1 MENPTPIRPDSPF
14 EVEER
19 LPVQTHWKLPTYE
32 TRLTKII
39 LVLNG
44 ILFVLLTLFAQND
57 LLSAIMNGA
66 DRDTLVIFGAK
77 QNELIAAGGQYWR
90 LLTPI
95 FLHIGLMHLLFN
107 EWALAIFGREIES
120 LFGTFRFAAIYLLTG
135 LFGSLASFAFSPAV
149 SAGAS
154 GAIFG
159 IIGAMVAFLS
169 RNRKEFGERG
179 REHRRTLLI
188 MIGLNIFLGIT
199 VPGIDNY
206 GHMGGLISG
215 LVLGWILSPTYQLEK
230 MPNPPFFK
238 VVEQPPILATSLVIV
253 LAVSLLIV
261 GIRLA
266 IGIAPY

>member
-1 MENPTPIRPDSPF
+1 MDNPSPIRPESEF
-14 EVEER
+14 EEAEGLPLRPNLR
-19 LPVQTHWKLPTYE
+19 LPTHE
-32 TRLTKII
+32 TWLTKVI

-44 ILFVLLTLFAQND
+44 ILFVLLSLFAQNG

-66 DRDTLVIFGAK
+66 DIVTLINFGAK
-77 QNELIAAGGQYWR
+77 YNELIINGEYWR

-107 EWALAIFGREIES
+107 EYALAIFGREIES

-179 REHRRTLLI
+179 REHRRALLI
-188 MIGLNIFLGIT
+188 MIGLNIFLGVT

-206 GHMGGLISG
+206 GHMGGLFSG
-215 LVLGWILSPTYQLEK
+215 LILGTVLSPTYALQQVQD
-230 MPNPPFFK
+230 PPSFK
-238 VVEQPPILATSLVIV
+238 VVEQPPILATSLVV
-253 LAVSLLIV
+253 LLTVGLLIA
-261 GIRLA
+261 GTQLA
-266 IGIAPY
+266 MGIAP